1 MNSAQAKAIPLP
13 EYLARLSFLPAFA
26 RNGEAWYRSPF
37 RPDERTPSFKID
49 LARNVWYDHGRGEG
63 GTIIDLTA
71 SLYGGIGVSESLAHI
86 ADTVGGFG
94 RGAGARRAGG
104 AFPAVSTGSDAVGGV
119 PVVREKPVIERVG
132 TIADRRLEQYLQER
146 AIPVDLA
153 RAYLSE
159 LEYRIGKSQFRALA
173 FANDAGGYE
182 VRSPTFKGSLGPK
195 DIRYLAQEGRDDVA
209 VFEGV
214 YDFLSVLAAHRQDAP
229 AGNVLVLN
237 SVNLMARAVTE
248 LGNRAVSSLAC
259 YFDHDRAGAL
269 ALATLRRELGAAV
282 NVHDASGLYADFK
295 DANAW
300 WTAKALDGV
309 A

>member
-13 EYLARLSFLPAFA
+13 EYLARLSFLPAFE

-49 LARNVWYDHGRGEG
+49 LACNVWYDHGRGEG
-63 GTIIDLTA
+63 GTIIDFTA
-71 SLYGGIGVSESLAHI
+71 SLYGGIGVSESLARI
-86 ADTVGGFG
+86 ADTVGGLGGSRGVGSAG
-94 RGAGARRAGG
+94 RG
-104 AFPAVSTGSDAVGGV
+104 FPAVSRGTGRGIDA
-119 PVVREKPVIERVG
+119 PLRDKPVIERVSA
-132 TIADRRLEQYLQER
+132 IADRRLEQYLRDR

-153 RAYLSE
+153 RAYLCE
-159 LEYRIGKSQFRALA
+159 LEYRVGKAQFRALA

-195 DIRYLAQEGRDDVA
+195 DIRYLPQAGRDDVA

-214 YDFLSVLAAHRQDAP
+214 YDFLSVLASHRRTEA

-237 SVNLMARAVTE
+237 SVNLVERAVTRLRE
-248 LGNRAVSSLAC
+248 QAVSSLSC

-269 ALATLRRELGAAV
+269 ALATLTRELGEATRV
-282 NVHDASGLYADFK
+282 EDASALYGGFK
-295 DANAW
+295 DANEW
-300 WTAKALDGV
+300 WTARALD
-309 A
+309 